1 MKRVTI
7 NAFCERT
14 NKIEMSKKKKK
25 KKAASFI
32 VMAAFFFFSWKN
44 IVIKKTPSRNK
55 MKWKIYINIDNVKIS
70 NISSSVLLFFDSTQG
85 LE

>member
-55 MKWKIYINIDNVKIS
+55 MK
-70 NISSSVLLFFDSTQG
+70 
-85 LE
+85 